1 MIKFENLRLMKKLI
15 LFLICASIAAA
26 SQAQKSTVERDLSSF
41 NQLEV
46 SGALTVNLIKGE
58 NAKASITAEE
68 KDFENVIT
76 EVENS
81 ILKISMKKGSAEN
94 VKIDLYY
101 LELKSIKQTGAT
113 TVTAEETLKTPTLLI
128 ETSGA
133 SVTAINVNTSTL
145 TTNITGAGEV
155 TLKGTADIHKIK
167 ISGAGNLKG
176 YELKTQT
183 TNATV
188 TGAGEAKVNASALLN
203 ADVSGAGSVKYLEDP
218 EKINVNVKGAGSAQK
233 AGTST
238 SSESDTTTVRI
249 GNKKVLIL
257 SDDTSKEET
266 KKRKNFKHK
275 NHWAGID
282 IGVAGYL
289 SPAPSFGMEFE
300 NQLFELDYAR
310 SRVWNINVYEKNF
323 KIYQNKV
330 GVVTGLGFN
339 LNRYHFNN
347 RRTSLSA
354 STDSTFMVDG
364 GELSRKHRLGV
375 NYLTVP
381 LLLELNSR
389 LNNKRAFHLAAGVIG
404 GYRIGSRS
412 VQVFQQE
419 RGRVTNR
426 DNFNL
431 NPFKAEATVRFG
443 YGNINL
449 FATYGLTEL
458 FMQNRGPELYP
469 VSAGITLIGF

>member
-1 MIKFENLRLMKKLI
+1 MKKLI
-15 LFLICASIAAA
+15 LLLMLSSI
-26 SQAQKSTVERDLSSF
+26 SIGLKAQKSTVERDLATY
-41 NQLEV
+41 NQLEI
-46 SGALTVNLIKGE
+46 SGALSVHLLKGE
-58 NAKASITAEE
+58 TPRISITAEE
-68 KDFENVIT
+68 KEIENIVT
-76 EVENS
+76 EVTNGV
-81 ILKISMKKGSAEN
+81 LKISMKGKPEN
-94 VKIDLYY
+94 VQLQLFYT
-101 LELKSIKQTGAT
+101 ELNSIKQSGATKVFSEESVNSPKLYLETTGAS
-113 TVTAEETLKTPTLLI
+113 L
-128 ETSGA
+128 A
-133 SVTAINVNTSTL
+133 SLQLNTSNL
-145 TTNITGAGEV
+145 TTNISGAGEV
-155 TLKGTADIHKIK
+155 SLMGSADVHTTK
-167 ISGAGNLKG
+167 ISGAGVLKA
-176 YELKTQT
+176 YDLQTQT
-183 TNATV
+183 TDATIS
-188 TGAGEAKVNASALLN
+188 GAGEARVNATAVLN
-203 ADVSGAGSVKYLEDP
+203 ANVSGAGSVKYKEDP
-218 EKINVNVKGAGSAQK
+218 EKLNVNVKGAGSAQK

-266 KKRKNFKHK
+266 KKKKNFKHK

-282 IGVAGYL
+282 VGVAGYL

-300 NQLFELDYAR
+300 NQLFEVDYAR
-310 SRVWNINVYEKNF
+310 SRVWNINVFEQNF

-389 LNNKRAFHLAAGVIG
+389 FNNKRAFHIAAGVIG